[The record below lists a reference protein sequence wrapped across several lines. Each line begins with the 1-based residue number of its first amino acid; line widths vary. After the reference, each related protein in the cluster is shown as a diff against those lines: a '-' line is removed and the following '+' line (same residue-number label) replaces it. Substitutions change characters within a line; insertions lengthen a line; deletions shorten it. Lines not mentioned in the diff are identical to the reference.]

1 MRKKVTAIYKITSK
15 ITGKIYIGSSIN
27 VGRRWSHHLWAL
39 RTKKHG
45 NKHLQQHSE
54 KYGLE
59 DLQFSILEVI
69 EDSKNGCTD
78 EYIEFLLKREKYYAD
93 LLDPEFN
100 IATVGVCPAKNRI
113 KDSKYYIYN
122 KKDNVYIVKYT
133 LDKDMYYFG
142 RYAEEI
148 DAINRVSYLK
158 SLSREELLLERA
170 KYQPKNYYYDDKLN
184 MYSVRI
190 QVEAMQ
196 LSFNSFKNEG
206 EAIKEVQYLRTLSK
220 EQLLSI
226 AEQIRKD
233 KKTQTRIKNKNYH
246 FDKRNKKFIVAFDV
260 DNARLTFGSYT
271 EEQEAKEKVQYLRTL
286 SKENLI
292 AAAHKKPEPKYYT
305 YVKRTGKYVV
315 DYPIKDKTAKY
326 FNCETEEQAKQKVE
340 EFKKLYPKYK

>member
-15 ITGKIYIGSSIN
+15 ITQKIYIGSSIN

-45 NKHLQQHSE
+45 NKHLQHHSE

-59 DLQFSILEVI
+59 DLQFSILELI
-69 EDSKNGCTD
+69 EDSENGCTD
-78 EYIEFLLKREKYYAD
+78 EYIEFLLKKEKYYVD
-93 LLDPEFN
+93 LLKPEFN

-122 KKDNVYIVKYT
+122 KKEKVYIVKYT
-133 LDKDMYYFG
+133 LDKDMHYFG

-158 SLSREELLLERA
+158 SLTREELLLERA
-170 KYQPKNYYYDDKLN
+170 KYQPKNYYYDNKLG

-190 QVEAMQ
+190 QVGAKC
-196 LSFNSFKNEG
+196 LFFNSFYTE
-206 EAIKEVQYLRTLSK
+206 EQAIEEVQYLRTLPK

-233 KKTQTRIKNKNYH
+233 KEIKTKIKNKNYH
-246 FDKRNKKFIVAFDV
+246 FDKRNKKFVVAFDV
-260 DNARLTFGSYT
+260 DNARLTFGSYI
-271 EEQEAKEKVQYLRTL
+271 EEEKAKEKVEYLRTL
-286 SKENLI
+286 TKENLI
-292 AAAHKKPEPKYYT
+292 ASANKKPEPKYYT
-305 YVKRTGKYVV
+305 YIKRTGKYTV
-315 DYPIKDKTAKY
+315 DYPINDKSAKY
-326 FNCETEEQAKQKVE
+326 FNCETEEEAKQKVE